1 MAATVED
8 LEALEPVSPI
18 LLEVSTTDMEDVE
31 KPMALVKLEEEE
43 EGVVQEEPVVLV
55 VKHRLDLIPVQA
67 MLVRVAVKLETKL
80 MAALIELN
88 KNRINLAEQMRKT
101 ALALEELGEIEVSGQ
116 MDTSTEEQHATV
128 LSTIGEIH
136 KYRDVAAKA
145 LEEHANIMNIYPKP
159 PEASVTLDFCSVS
172 DSLDSM
178 FQQMKATMEV
188 ISSCGKCLQTNSS
201 LNTSVAKFSTV
212 ACSHI
217 DNLEKCY
224 VMDKLKQKD
233 GSMCSV
239 QSRKPVRS
247 LGHTLDLQDIMLVAK
262 NAKSHV
268 YEICLHLLKM
278 VDKVKSEEIKSTT
291 VYHKLNKE
299 NSELLRRYC
308 FYLKLKII
316 QL

>member
-1 MAATVED
+1 MGQ
-8 LEALEPVSPI
+8 
-18 LLEVSTTDMEDVE
+18 
-31 KPMALVKLEEEE
+31 K
-43 EGVVQEEPVVLV
+43 
-55 VKHRLDLIPVQA
+55 RLDLIPVQA

-80 MAALIELN
+80 MAALIDLN
-88 KNRINLAEQMRKT
+88 KSRINLAEQMRKT
-101 ALALEELGEIEVSGQ
+101 SLALEELGEIEVSGR
-116 MDTSTEEQHATV
+116 MDTSTAEQHATV
-128 LSTIGEIH
+128 LSTIGDIH
-136 KYRDVAAKA
+136 KYRDVAVKA
-145 LEEHANIMNIYPKP
+145 LNEHATTMNNHPKLP
-159 PEASVTLDFCSVS
+159 DPSTTQDFCSVS

-201 LNTSVAKFSTV
+201 LNTSVAKFSGA
-212 ACSHI
+212 ACAQI
-217 DNLEKCY
+217 DTLEKSY
-224 VMDKLKQKD
+224 VMDKLRQKD
-233 GSMCSV
+233 GSQCSV

-268 YEICLHLLKM
+268 YEICLHLLKC

>member
-1 MAATVED
+1 VED
-8 LEALEPVSPI
+8 LDQMEPVI
-18 LLEVSTTDMEDVE
+18 LLEPHTDLEDVE

-43 EGVVQEEPVVLV
+43 EEEVSPEGRVSPVEQ
-55 VKHRLDLIPVQA
+55 KRLDLIPVQA

-80 MAALIELN
+80 MAALIDLN
-88 KNRINLAEQMRKT
+88 KSRIHLAEQMRKT
-101 ALALEELGEIEVSGQ
+101 SLALVELGEIEVSGR
-116 MDTSTEEQHATV
+116 MDTSTAEQHANV
-128 LSTIGEIH
+128 LSTIGDIH
-136 KYRDVAAKA
+136 KYRDVAVKA
-145 LEEHANIMNIYPKP
+145 LNEHAKNMNKHPKLP
-159 PEASVTLDFCSVS
+159 QTSTTQDFCSVS

-188 ISSCGKCLQTNSS
+188 ISSCGKCLQTNST
-201 LNTSVAKFSTV
+201 LNTSVAKFSSA
-212 ACSHI
+212 ACVQI
-217 DNLEKCY
+217 DLLEKSY
-224 VMDKLKQKD
+224 VMDKLRQKD
-233 GSMCSV
+233 GSQCSV